1 MNALSVRNRGIPGN
15 CEWQRKWKFLPIAQ
29 HLLLVWYRT
38 IELWMPAKWWWR
50 EKMGWGVGRTEAETG
65 KDGLGHATKVLYTTP
80 ARCHF
85 IETSW

>member
-1 MNALSVRNRGIPGN
+1 MNALSVHNRGISGN
-15 CEWQRKWKFLPIAQ
+15 CECQRKWKFLPITQ
-29 HLLLVWYRT
+29 HLLLVWYIS

-50 EKMGWGVGRTEAETG
+50 GNMGWGVGGTEAETG

>member
-1 MNALSVRNRGIPGN
+1 MSKKMEIPAN
-15 CEWQRKWKFLPIAQ
+15 NTAF
-29 HLLLVWYRT
+29 LLVWYIS
-38 IELWMPAKWWWR
+38 IELWIPAKWWW
-50 EKMGWGVGRTEAETG
+50 GVGGTEAETG